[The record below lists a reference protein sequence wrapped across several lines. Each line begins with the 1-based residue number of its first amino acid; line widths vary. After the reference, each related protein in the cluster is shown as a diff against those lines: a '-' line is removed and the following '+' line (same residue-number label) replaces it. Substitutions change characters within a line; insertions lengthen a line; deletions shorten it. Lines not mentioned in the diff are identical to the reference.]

1 MSTTS
6 TDDQNQAPSDSSGLG
21 DAGKKALQAERAR
34 ADQAEKDA
42 REAKAALQAAT
53 VDHEKKITDLTTA
66 HETAVQA
73 LQQQVAEATE
83 TANRAGVD
91 RDRVQAAY
99 QVGLPADLVEFLRGE
114 NLEELTKSAETLK
127 THTSAGA
134 NPSGLVP
141 DPSQGAAGSSGPV
154 STADLFASTF
164 QST

>member
-1 MSTTS
+1 MSTTT

-53 VDHEKKITDLTTA
+53 VDHEKKITELTAA
-66 HETAVQA
+66 HESAVEA

-83 TANRAGVD
+83 TANRAGVE

-114 NLEELTKSAETLK
+114 SLEELTKSAETLK
-127 THTSAGA
+127 THTSVGS

-154 STADLFASTF
+154 STAELFASTF
-164 QST
+164 KTT

>member
-1 MSTTS
+1 MSTTT
-6 TDDQNQAPSDSSGLG
+6 TDDQNQTPSDSSGLG

-99 QVGLPADLVEFLRGE
+99 EAGLPADLVEFLRGE
-114 NLEELTKSAETLK
+114 SLEEFQKSAETLK
-127 THTSAGA
+127 THTKAGA
-134 NPSGLVP
+134 GLVP
-141 DPSQGAAGSSGPV
+141 DPSQGAAGTAAPI
-154 STADLFASTF
+154 STTEMFA
-164 QST
+164 QYAQDKL

>member
-1 MSTTS
+1 MSTTT
-6 TDDQNQAPSDSSGLG
+6 TDDHNQAPSDSSGLG

-53 VDHEKKITDLTTA
+53 VDHEKKIQELTA
-66 HETAVQA
+66 SHEEAVKVLKQKVTESSQDA
-73 LQQQVAEATE
+73 LA
-83 TANRAGVD
+83 AGVE

-114 NLEELTKSAETLK
+114 NLEELTKSTETLK